1 MTELLLNA
9 ILNIFALSA
18 ARLPAP
24 ARAGVGAALE
34 RYLRR
39 HLRLAQ
45 PQVYLEL
52 FSEALDLHQE
62 REPAELTAQAAR
74 VAATLHGKLPRLEQY
89 VLLLRL
95 LELRAALGAGAD
107 DAELVQ
113 AVAASLEIPPDE
125 VARIQL
131 LCRPPWTAIAL
142 DQRFLLLD
150 PGDLPPDLACRR
162 LHRPGFQ
169 GHVGVLLLAEVEALC
184 LAVAPGPEL
193 TLDSIPLDPG
203 LHLLPPGAVLRDG
216 RGERVYQAEIAAAL
230 AGAGAKTPPIVFQ
243 GVGVDF
249 RYPGSEVGLHD
260 FSFQTHGGQMVG
272 VMGGSGAGK
281 STLLG
286 ILNGRR
292 RPDSGRVLVNG
303 VDLHRQPGEL
313 EGVIGY
319 VPQDDLLFDDL
330 TVFDNLYFAACL
342 CLANL
347 DPEQRAK
354 RVEAVLAELNQL
366 EIRDLKVGSPL
377 DKTIS
382 GGQRK
387 RLNIALELIREPAI
401 LFVDE
406 PTSGLSSADSENV
419 MTLLKAQATQG
430 RLVIVVIHQPSS
442 RIYKMFDTLWLLD
455 RGGRPIFT
463 GNPLDALVYFRQAAS
478 AAGQEEYACP
488 HCGQVNPEQL
498 FEIIEERAVD
508 DQGRYTD
515 QRRVSPQEWHQ
526 RHLDRP
532 GQSAAPGAGP
542 EAIGPPE
549 RRLWRP
555 GAWGQ
560 MEVFFRRNL
569 KSRLANGMYMAIN
582 LIEPPLLAVL
592 AALLCRGSWGGH
604 YSFGANANLGIFF
617 FISVVVALFLG
628 LSVSAEEINRD
639 RKILERERF
648 LNLSWPAY
656 VAAKSLYL
664 ALVSALQMAVY
675 VAISHPILEIPDL
688 GLTAWLVLFACA
700 MVSCLVGLNISAALK
715 SAVTIYILIPLL
727 LVPQIMLGGAVVPY
741 DELTWRN
748 ADQRYVPLVADL
760 MPSRWGYESLVMA
773 QFAGNRFYASLMADD
788 CAVRQSDYL
797 TDRYLYELR
806 GLADYPFMAN
816 EGQESAAAAARGLDI
831 LRGELPRLAR
841 RTGQPTPAF
850 LESLTPKAYS
860 RPVQAEIKALLDH
873 AEQAIRVRRQAAA
886 NRLDQA
892 ESARLEKLGR
902 AGLNQLKSGYHNRE
916 LAKLALNQQT
926 LEDLR
931 LGRARVVQ
939 VTLPACQEPESPW
952 GRAQFLAAH
961 KHLGPWRLATPVFDL
976 GVLAF
981 MGLVAYA
988 ALYLALL
995 PRLLA
1000 GVTALGQGLLRLRR
1014 T

>member
-9 ILNIFALSA
+9 ILNVFALSA

-52 FSEALDLHQE
+52 FSEALELHQE

-74 VAATLHGKLPRLEQY
+74 VAATLRGKLPRLEQY

-95 LELRAALGAGAD
+95 LELGAALGAGAD

-113 AVAASLEIPPDE
+113 AVAASLEIAPDE

-131 LCRPPWTAIAL
+131 LCRPPWSPTGL
-142 DQRFLLLD
+142 DQRFLLPD

-162 LHRPGFQ
+162 LARPGFS
-169 GHVGVLLLAEVEALC
+169 GRFCVLTLAEVEALC

-203 LHLLPPGAVLRDG
+203 LHLLPPGAVLRDA

-230 AGAGAKTPPIVFQ
+230 AGGPAAAAPIVFQ
-243 GVGVDF
+243 GQAVDF
-249 RYPGSEVGLHD
+249 RYPGSDIGLHG
-260 FSFQTHGGQMVG
+260 FSFAARGGQMVG

-286 ILNGRR
+286 ILNGRQ

-342 CLANL
+342 CLAHL
-347 DPEQRAK
+347 TPAQRAR

-387 RLNIALELIREPAI
+387 RLNIALELIRAPAI

-419 MTLLKAQATQG
+419 MTLLKAQAAQG
-430 RLVIVVIHQPSS
+430 KLVIVVIHQPSS
-442 RIYKMFDTLWLLD
+442 RIYKMFDALWLLD

-515 QRRVSPQEWHQ
+515 QRRVSPQEWRQ
-526 RHLDRP
+526 RHLAQVD
-532 GQSAAPGAGP
+532 QAASGAGP
-542 EAIGPPE
+542 EPAGPPE

-560 MEVFFRRNL
+560 MAVFLRRNL
-569 KSRLANGMYMAIN
+569 KSRLANRMYLAIN

-592 AALLCRGSWGGH
+592 AALLCRGAWGGE

-675 VAISHPILEIPDL
+675 VAISHAILDIPDL
-688 GLTAWLVLFACA
+688 GPTAWLVLFTCA
-700 MVSCLVGLNISAALK
+700 LVSCLVGLNISAALK

-741 DELTWRN
+741 DELTWRD
-748 ADQRYVPLVADL
+748 ADQRPAPLVAEL
-760 MPSRWGYESLVMA
+760 MPSRWGYEALVMA
-773 QFAGNRFYASLMADD
+773 QFRGNRYYAPLAADD
-788 CAVRQSDYL
+788 CTVRQADYL
-797 TDRYLYELR
+797 SDRYLYELR
-806 GLADYPFMAN
+806 GRADYPFLVE
-816 EGQESAAAAARGLDI
+816 EGPDRAAGVGRALAI

-841 RTGQPTPAF
+841 DAGQEPPDFLDQLTPAAYGR
-850 LESLTPKAYS
+850 PAQARVKA
-860 RPVQAEIKALLDH
+860 RLDQ
-873 AEQAIRVRRQAAA
+873 AEQAIRARRQAAA
-886 NRLDQA
+886 QRLA
-892 ESARLEKLGR
+892 RIESERVEQMGR
-902 AGLNQLKSGYHNRE
+902 AGLAAFKARHQNRE
-916 LAKLALNQQT
+916 LTKLALNQQT
-926 LEDLR
+926 LEDYR
-931 LGRARVVQ
+931 LGRTRVVQ
-939 VTLPACQEPESPW
+939 VTLPACQEPENPW

-961 KHLGPWRLATPVFDL
+961 KRLGDWRLATPVFDL
-976 GVLAF
+976 GVLGL
-981 MGLVAYA
+981 MGLAAYA
-988 ALYLALL
+988 ALHLAWL

-1000 GVTALGQGLLRLRR
+1000 ILSTMGGSLRR
-1014 T
+1014 LGRT